1 MSVPTT
7 EVVTMTNSSKR
18 LLFFAVN
25 AMALVLAFA
34 PVSFAGESSGA
45 GPTQVGEIAAPVT
58 TTQAPAQQ
66 TAPVAPAPAAPA
78 PAPAAPVA
86 AAPTAAPSTSHKSSS
101 KGAVKGVSRTIV
113 KKDTVRAKGGIQ
125 AGFGGMATG
134 SAMSTSMTLALAGG
148 ILLILAAAAGYVPL
162 ARRSQD

>member
-66 TAPVAPAPAAPA
+66 TAPVAPAPAA